1 LTAIGKAMPTVFT
14 IGHSNHP
21 RERFIALLRGASIT
35 ALADVRSVPYS
46 RRHPQ
51 FSKPVLAETLPQE
64 GIAYVYLGEELGGMR
79 KDPALLRDGAP
90 DYDKIAATQSFRHG
104 LDRVIDGAGRHRI
117 ALMCAE
123 REPLDCHRFLLV
135 SRHLALRGA
144 RINHILGDGSI
155 EEHDDTL
162 RRLLAKTHLD
172 AGELFAEGKPP
183 DEVVA
188 RAFAA
193 GQRRLF
199 GGKSR
204 AS

>member
-1 LTAIGKAMPTVFT
+1 MTTVYT

-21 RERFIALLRGASIT
+21 RERFIALLRGSEIT
-35 ALADVRSVPYS
+35 ALADVRSTPFS

-51 FSKPVLAETLPQE
+51 FSKPALAETLPQE
-64 GIAYVYLGEELGGMR
+64 GIAYVFLGEELGGMR
-79 KDPALLRDGAP
+79 KDPALLCDGAP
-90 DYDKIAATQSFRHG
+90 DYEKIAATESFRNG

-172 AGELFAEGKPP
+172 AGELFAEGSPP
-183 DEVVA
+183 EAVVA

-193 GQRRLF
+193 GRHRAF

-204 AS
+204 TS

>member
-1 LTAIGKAMPTVFT
+1 MTTIHT

-21 RERFIALLRGASIT
+21 WVRFVALLRGADIT
-35 ALADVRSVPYS
+35 ALADVRSTPFS

-51 FSKPVLAETLPQE
+51 FSKPVLAEALQRE
-64 GIAYVYLGEELGGMR
+64 GIAYVYLGEELGGLR
-79 KDPALLRDGAP
+79 RDPALLRDGAP
-90 DYDKIAATQSFRHG
+90 DYDKIAATETFRRG
-104 LDRVIDGAGRHRI
+104 LERVIDGTGRHRI

-172 AGELFAEGKPP
+172 AGELFADGAPP
-183 DEVVA
+183 EEVVA
-188 RAFAA
+188 RAFVA
-193 GQRRLF
+193 GHSRIFR
-199 GGKSR
+199 GKTRTS
-204 AS
+204 

>member
-1 LTAIGKAMPTVFT
+1 MTTVYT

-21 RERFIALLRGASIT
+21 PERFIALLRRADIT
-35 ALADVRSVPYS
+35 ALADVRSVPFS

-51 FSKPVLAETLPQE
+51 FSKPVLAEALQQE
-64 GIAYVYLGEELGGMR
+64 GLAYVFLGEELGGMR
-79 KDPALLRDGAP
+79 KDPVLLRDGAP
-90 DYDKIAATQSFRHG
+90 DYDKIAATESFRNG
-104 LDRVIDGAGRHRI
+104 LDRVIDGASRHRI

-155 EEHDDTL
+155 EEHDVTL
-162 RRLLAKTHLD
+162 HRLLAQTHLD
-172 AGELFAEGKPP
+172 AGELFAAGKPP

-188 RAFAA
+188 RAYAA
-193 GQRRLF
+193 RQRRLF
-199 GGKSR
+199 GGKPR

>member
-1 LTAIGKAMPTVFT
+1 MTTVYT

-21 RERFIALLRGASIT
+21 QERFVALLRGAAIT
-35 ALADVRSVPYS
+35 ALADVRSTPFS

-51 FSKPVLAETLPQE
+51 FSKPVLAEALQQE
-64 GIAYVYLGEELGGMR
+64 AIAYVYLGEELGGLR
-79 KDPALLRDGAP
+79 KDPGLLRDGAP
-90 DYDKIAATQSFRHG
+90 DYDKIAATESFRHG

-135 SRHLALRGA
+135 SRHLTLRGA

-155 EEHDDTL
+155 EEHNDTL

-172 AGELFAEGKPP
+172 AGELFADGAPP
-183 DEVVA
+183 EEVVA

-193 GQRRLF
+193 GHHRLF

>member
-1 LTAIGKAMPTVFT
+1 MPTIFT

-21 RERFIALLRGASIT
+21 RGRFLELLRGAEIT
-35 ALADVRSVPYS
+35 ALADVRTTPFS

-51 FSKPVLAETLPQE
+51 FNRPALTEALQQT
-64 GIAYVYLGEELGGMR
+64 GIAYVFLGEALGGLR
-79 KDPALLRDGAP
+79 KNPALLRDGAP
-90 DYDKIAATQSFRHG
+90 DYDKVAATDLFQQG
-104 LDRVIDGAGRHRI
+104 LDRVIDGAARHRV

-155 EEHDDTL
+155 EEHDQTL

-172 AGELFAEGKPP
+172 PGDLFADGALAE
-183 DEVVA
+183 DVVA

-193 GQRRLF
+193 GHRRLF
-199 GGKSR
+199 GAKSR
-204 AS
+204 AE

>member
-1 LTAIGKAMPTVFT
+1 MTTVYT

-21 RERFIALLRGASIT
+21 RERFAALLRGAEIT
-35 ALADVRSVPYS
+35 ALADVRSTPFS

-51 FSKPVLAETLPQE
+51 FSKPVLAAALRQE
-64 GIAYVYLGEELGGMR
+64 GIAYAYLGEELGGMR
-79 KDPALLRDGAP
+79 KDPALLRGGAP
-90 DYDKIAATQSFRHG
+90 DYDKIAATESFQHG

-135 SRHLALRGA
+135 SRHLALRGT

-155 EEHDDTL
+155 EAHDDTL

-172 AGELFAEGKPP
+172 AGELFAEGTPA
-183 DEVVA
+183 EAVVA
-188 RAFAA
+188 RAYAA
-193 GQRRLF
+193 GHRRLF
-199 GGKSR
+199 GGR
-204 AS
+204 ARAP

>member
-1 LTAIGKAMPTVFT
+1 LTAIRIAMTTVFT

-21 RERFIALLRGASIT
+21 RERFIALLRGAEIT
-35 ALADVRSVPYS
+35 ALADVRSTPFS

-64 GIAYVYLGEELGGMR
+64 GIAYVYLGEELGGQR
-79 KDPALLRDGAP
+79 RDPALLRDGAP

-104 LDRVIDGAGRHRI
+104 LDRVIDGASRHRI

-135 SRHLALRGA
+135 SRHLALRGT

-162 RRLLAKTHLD
+162 RRLLARTHLD
-172 AGELFAEGKPP
+172 AGELFAEGTPP
-183 DEVVA
+183 EDVVA